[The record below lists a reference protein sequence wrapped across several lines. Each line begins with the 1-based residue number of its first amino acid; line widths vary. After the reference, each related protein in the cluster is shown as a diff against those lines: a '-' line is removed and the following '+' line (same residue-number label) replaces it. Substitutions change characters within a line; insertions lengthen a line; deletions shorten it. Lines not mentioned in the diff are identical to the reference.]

1 MSVHQKKKRIGTDKN
16 IKIYK
21 SATKVSIMDVNSA
34 LDYHKE
40 KNNEVSY
47 RGNIVFVINE
57 YGKSKNQLQAF
68 LPKATAKMIFHTIQ
82 TGMFMG
88 MFPNGYKKYGG
99 SPKTKR
105 ARVLTV
111 QFDPQRNRYMFQ
123 IEEGQGQTIKNGAMK
138 MVKRDKSVQ
147 TYVSL
152 EDTLEMAIEVT
163 DFIRHEELI
172 SLINNEPLYSYST
185 YQNQGN
191 NNQFNNQQNQQFT
204 QINQQNQQITQN
216 NQYDNNQQFN
226 ANHNH
231 NFYNNQQNFGNVN
244 YI

>member
-1 MSVHQKKKRIGTDKN
+1 MSVHQKKKRVGTAKN

-105 ARVLTV
+105 ARASTV
-111 QFDPQRNRYMFQ
+111 QFDPQRTRYMFQ
-123 IEEGQGQTIKNGAMK
+123 IEEGQGQTIKNSELK

-152 EDTLEMAIEVT
+152 EDTLEMAIEVS

-172 SLINNEPLYSYST
+172 SLINNEPLYSYDT
-185 YQNQGN
+185 YQEKKNQFN
-191 NNQFNNQQNQQFT
+191 NQPYNQNNQFNNQPYNQNNQFNN
-204 QINQQNQQITQN
+204 NQQNQ
-216 NQYDNNQQFN
+216 FN
-226 ANHNH
+226 H
-231 NFYNNQQNFGNVN
+231 NQQNFGHVN
-244 YI
+244 YVY

>member
-1 MSVHQKKKRIGTDKN
+1 MSVHQKKKRVGTDKN

-152 EDTLEMAIEVT
+152 EDTLEMAIEVS

-172 SLINNEPLYSYST
+172 SLINNEPLYSYNT
-185 YQNQGN
+185 YQEKK
-191 NNQFNNQQNQQFT
+191 NQFNNQPYNQFNN
-204 QINQQNQQITQN
+204 NQQNQF
-216 NQYDNNQQFN
+216 NQPNQFN
-226 ANHNH
+226 H
-231 NFYNNQQNFGNVN
+231 NQQNFGHVN
-244 YI
+244 YVY